1 MSKVSQREM
10 PRVNAEVDTDYDDHR
25 ERNYVRVVQGEI
37 FRTTDERNP
46 LVKEEEVDLGFLDD
60 LGGLAPYLPDT
71 KDSSVPLNKEESSGG
86 FFNWLLS
93 MLGLTSPIVDE
104 KIKDEESTEPKFN
117 GSTSASSGS
126 FFNWLLSTLGLLPSS
141 MRRSGTIR
149 DKRSTDPKFNRSTSN
164 KSEKLGENR

>member
-10 PRVNAEVDTDYDDHR
+10 PRVNAEVGTDYDDHR

-46 LVKEEEVDLGFLDD
+46 LVKEEEVDLGFLND

-93 MLGLTSPIVDE
+93 MLGLTSPVVDE

-117 GSTSASSGS
+117 RSTSASSGS
-126 FFNWLLSTLGLLPSS
+126 FFNWLLSTLGLTSPVVDE
-141 MRRSGTIR
+141 TIR
-149 DKRSTDPKFNRSTSN
+149 DNQGQ
-164 KSEKLGENR
+164 EIH